1 MENKRILIVDDEPE
15 MRLTMMDI
23 LEEEGIVFD
32 ETGTGTEA
40 IDMACRT
47 KYNLILLDINLPGY
61 SGLEVLKNIK
71 AKQIDVP
78 VIVFTAFGTPE
89 RAIEAMKNGAFDYL
103 EKPFELSEFFSV
115 VREAL
120 DFSKLA
126 TEILITGNS
135 AKVELLSPKPGLTL
149 IGKNQKMQE
158 IFKLIGVVSQSDA
171 TVLIQGDSGTGK
183 EMIADAIQKY
193 SSRNNRPYIKVNC
206 GALSETILESEIF
219 GHEKGSFTGA
229 LAQKKGRFELADGG
243 TIFLDEINNMP
254 SSLQVRLLRI
264 LQNQAFYRVGGE
276 MPLKVNVR
284 VIAASNVDIE
294 KEVES
299 GKFRKDLFYRLNVVR
314 INIPPLRERSDDI
327 PMLAKYFVRKYSP
340 SKQLEIPPSIME
352 KLVNYDWPG
361 NVREL
366 ENTIQRAAV
375 ISRENILNIKD
386 MNEEIRKAQPKFD
399 YDSVFRDGLSLRNYV
414 ALIEKKL
421 ILKALEIS
429 GDNKSKAA
437 KILKMNRRLLY
448 SKLKEYSI
456 S

>member
-399 YDSVFRDGLSLRNYV
+399 YDSVFRDGMSLRNYV